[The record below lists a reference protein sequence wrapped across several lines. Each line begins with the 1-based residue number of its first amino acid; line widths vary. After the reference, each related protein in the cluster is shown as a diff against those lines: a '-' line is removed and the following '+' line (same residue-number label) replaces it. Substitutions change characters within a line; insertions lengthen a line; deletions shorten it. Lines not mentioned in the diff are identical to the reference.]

1 MTKSVKKFVILLVA
15 LLMCATV
22 VFAACSNENFTSVS
36 VPDKATP
43 ESNGGIA
50 VVYGEWLYYV
60 NGYTADVSAE
70 NTYSDDVLDAP
81 RIGSVVRIRLS
92 EIETILA
99 INDDKDLNSSQRT
112 EKIAKAI
119 RGDSEVCNELKI
131 KGAQTVI
138 PKIYYSGNT
147 TTTQFTGIYI
157 FNDRIYVTTPSDE
170 LTANGEP
177 KTSELTLMS
186 FNLGGGDKKE
196 HYTFTNNAAQIW
208 FKQVDGKLWATYLMD
223 NILHTLDV
231 ASGKD
236 TVVTKEYGKLTH
248 IDNTVSSVNWDNIE
262 DKEAVFFIDEFGSI
276 CKLPVGKTEY
286 TVIVENDTYK
296 QHGDHIEAG
305 KTQYTIKFVNDGVV
319 YYTIVTGTDASTD
332 NLELYCATDAAHKD
346 ITALP
351 TTSVSVTAWKEGAFI
366 ITDTEKTEDKTYYTI
381 CVVTSETGEDG
392 KVKYV
397 ITDLLPCGMYDN
409 SITINKIEGNML
421 YYTTENVYYVVDLSG
436 WEQLEKGQFLESE
449 ALAKNIASTTGWAA
463 PDFINVK
470 TSDGVLHYIISAST
484 DVVTLTK
491 FDPSDIKATTVSIA
505 LTLTPVPAV
514 EE

>member
-22 VFAACSNENFTSVS
+22 VFAACSNENFTAVS

-60 NGYTADVSAE
+60 NGYTADVTAD

-81 RIGSVVRIRLS
+81 RIGSVVRIRIA

-99 INDDKDLNSSQRT
+99 INDDKDLTSSQRS

-119 RGDSEVCNELKI
+119 RGDSEVCEELKI

-170 LTANGEP
+170 LTANGDP

-186 FNLGGGDKKE
+186 FNLGGGDRKE

-208 FKQVDGKLWATYLMD
+208 FKQVGDKLYATYLMD
-223 NILHTLDV
+223 SVLHTLDV

-236 TVVTKEYGKLTH
+236 TVVTHKYGKLSH
-248 IDNTVSSVNWDNIE
+248 INDTVSSVNWDNIE
-262 DKEAVFFIDEFGSI
+262 GKEAVFFIDEFGSI
-276 CKLPVGKTEY
+276 CKLEVGKTEY
-286 TVIVENDTYK
+286 TVIVENDTFK
-296 QHGDHIEAG
+296 EHGDHIESG
-305 KTQYTIKFVNDGVV
+305 KTTYTIKFVNDGVV
-319 YYTIVTGTDASTD
+319 YYTVATGKDASTD
-332 NLELYCATDAAHKD
+332 DLELLYATDADHKD
-346 ITALP
+346 KSALP
-351 TTSVSVTAWKEGAFI
+351 TTSVSVTAWKEDAFI
-366 ITDTEKTEDKTYYTI
+366 ITDSFKSDDRTYYSI
-381 CVVTSETGEDG
+381 CVVEPAGEDSEELY
-392 KVKYV
+392 K
-397 ITDLLPCGMYDN
+397 ITPLLPYGKHDS
-409 SITINKIEGNML
+409 SITINKIEGDLL
-421 YYTTENVYYVVDLSG
+421 YYTFDNVSYVIDLSG
-436 WEQLEKGQFLESE
+436 YAQLEPGQFVEGE
-449 ALAKNIASTTGWAA
+449 ARAKSLPSTTGWAA
-463 PDFINVK
+463 PDFINIQ
-470 TSDGVLHYIISAST
+470 TADGVLHYIISAST
-484 DVVTLTK
+484 DSVTLTK
-491 FDPSDIKATTVSIA
+491 FNPSDLKANTVSIA
-505 LTLTPVPAV
+505 LTLTPVPV